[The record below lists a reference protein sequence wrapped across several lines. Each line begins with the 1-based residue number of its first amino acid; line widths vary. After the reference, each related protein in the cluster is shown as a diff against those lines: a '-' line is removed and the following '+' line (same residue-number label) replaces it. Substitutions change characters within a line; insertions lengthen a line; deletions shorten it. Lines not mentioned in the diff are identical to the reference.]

1 MSPTE
6 SGATTALE
14 TLKSEVAHGT
24 EAFDVLG
31 GVLYVEDT
39 SASQL
44 VPVTA
49 PLDRNGDPI
58 LEWFTRKG
66 YQVDFDDFSFL
77 LITLALSKDSLVMM
91 RGLISWLTDA

>member
-1 MSPTE
+1 M
-6 SGATTALE
+6 
-14 TLKSEVAHGT
+14 
-24 EAFDVLG
+24 
-31 GVLYVEDT
+31 EDDST
-39 SASQL
+39 SQL

-58 LEWFTRKG
+58 LGWFTRKG